1 MLKLTEYG
9 RCIQDW
15 VQEDQTNSQ
24 VEVAKCMCSK
34 CKVTAMYNA
43 CEEIFD
49 AVPEEVSKQ
58 VKKAKEEFE
67 EKFEEGKLM

>member
-1 MLKLTEYG
+1 
-9 RCIQDW
+9 
-15 VQEDQTNSQ
+15 
-24 VEVAKCMCSK
+24 
-34 CKVTAMYNA
+34 MYNA

-67 EKFEEGKLM
+67 EKREEGKLM